1 MVERPK
7 SALQPVHFFL
17 LALSIGALL
26 TVWWWPVDPKPS
38 EQTLSPAPEPVAVAE
53 EPAVAMPAVEEPPI
67 AETDIETPVIEAPE
81 PEEATPPEPEPVTP
95 QPTAANR
102 LPSLNNSDQDILKRL
117 ADSQWQGALSYG
129 TQEYIVRK
137 VVRAVVAASAGEWV
151 NQHQPFKAPS
161 TPFVTA
167 GSKTQLRISER
178 NFERYTPYIKALT
191 AMPPEEAAAVYRHYA
206 PLLEEAYAELGIRGS
221 NFHTQLLGA
230 IDQLLRA
237 PPATTAELV
246 QPSVM
251 YRYKD
256 EALEAL
262 PEIRKVMIRMG
273 PANQAALS
281 QWLINFRKAL

>member
-1 MVERPK
+1 MVESPK

-26 TVWWWPVDPKPS
+26 TVWWWPVAPKPS
-38 EQTLSPAPEPVAVAE
+38 EQTHSPAPEPVTVAE
-53 EPAVAMPAVEEPPI
+53 VPDVAIPLVEEPSM
-67 AETDIETPVIEAPE
+67 TKTVIDAPAPE
-81 PEEATPPEPEPVTP
+81 VAPPPKPEAVTP
-95 QPTAANR
+95 KPAANP
-102 LPSLNNSDQDILKRL
+102 LPPLNNSDQDILNRL

-151 NQHQPFKAPS
+151 NQHQPFKAPR

-167 GSKTQLRISER
+167 GSKGQPRISAR
-178 NFERYTPYIKALT
+178 NFERYTPYIKAII
-191 AMPPEEAAAVYRHYA
+191 AMPPKEAAAIYRHYA
-206 PLLEEAYAELGIRGS
+206 PLLEEAYAELGVRGS

-251 YRYKD
+251 YRFKD
-256 EALEAL
+256 ESLEAL
-262 PEIRKVMIRMG
+262 PGIRKVMIRMG
-273 PANQAALS
+273 PANQATLS
-281 QWLINFRKAL
+281 AWLTQFRKAL